1 MVFDNIRTNG
11 AVISPAIVNIGL
23 NTIIIINEP
32 IILIELLIRVDIEDD
47 IVVLILSISLVNLL
61 IISPFKLPSKYDVG
75 NF

>member
-23 NTIIIINEP
+23 NAIIIINEP